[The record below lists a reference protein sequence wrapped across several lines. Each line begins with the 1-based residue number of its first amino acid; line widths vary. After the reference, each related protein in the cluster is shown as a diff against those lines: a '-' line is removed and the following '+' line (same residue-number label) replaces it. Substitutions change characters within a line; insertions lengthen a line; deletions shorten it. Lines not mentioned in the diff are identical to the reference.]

1 MPKYTQKMCNEWKD
15 FRLDEAPPMYK
26 GAKKSAQKDV
36 DSLDKNFKM
45 MIKEEW
51 NKTKFGYEEIYFN
64 DETNNGWVN
73 YITKSKSEDKVD
85 WESFYRV

>member
-1 MPKYTQKMCNEWKD
+1 MPKYTQKMWNEWKD

-45 MIKEEW
+45 MIKEAD
-51 NKTKFGYEEIYFN
+51 KAGDRKKAMVLMKAYKK
-64 DETNNGWVN
+64 
-73 YITKSKSEDKVD
+73 YIIELKLVLKKA
-85 WESFYRV
+85 